1 MAWFS
6 AFLLTIVEVI
16 YPYKWC
22 LKKDFLEFVI
32 CWSGKQ
38 YMLAPISTSLQQQ
51 HHWWPF
57 FVPLLGMG
65 VPFFTWRKKIFL
77 IFCVNFLLRGEAKYL
92 DENLLILQH
101 AEILRLSIM
110 SSWWSECWECKI
122 LLKYFMTHPIIE
134 KVFHTNFKFMNIRT
148 IAYTNINKK
157 IWISD
162 NPFLYSNKSSAQY

>member
-1 MAWFS
+1 MILFTFVFIVRFTRIIFLYTKSMPKKGKFLWKKSWQRNKFS
-6 AFLLTIVEVI
+6 IGLFTMHVYGLIFRLLFTIVEVI
-16 YPYKWC
+16 YPYNWC

-92 DENLLILQH
+92 DENLLIL
-101 AEILRLSIM
+101 
-110 SSWWSECWECKI
+110 
-122 LLKYFMTHPIIE
+122 
-134 KVFHTNFKFMNIRT
+134 
-148 IAYTNINKK
+148 
-157 IWISD
+157 
-162 NPFLYSNKSSAQY
+162 